1 MFFGPKLTD
10 DVIMENID
18 EENGNDHTTTD
29 PVSELIDDDTLSY
42 QSPDPEPAFV
52 APAPAPASMAHAE
65 DRLVRDPH
73 ATFGGVLS
81 GFAHRYGFDVALTR
95 LAYIVLT
102 FLLGG
107 ITIPLYLLSWIVIP
121 RARYWPPVQRPRTR
135 TLSGR
140 DVGFGLLGAAV
151 FVALAIGTGEA
162 AAIIVPLGLIAAG
175 VWLLIQSP
183 RNEIAVAGAG
193 PAMSAPAP
201 LNVERSTFS
210 DSSTAESQQS
220 WTTPQMPQIAPESVE
235 PRSRKRRVF
244 TFGLIGV
251 FVLIPFLAIAG
262 LIVAIF
268 AGDFDIDFDDSLTV
282 TPIGVDDIPGLIEQD
297 AGEIILDLR
306 NTDLS
311 PLSESDA
318 EPIEVLVQMDA
329 GRIEVLLP
337 ADSPVEVSAE
347 VDVVGEVNVFDQTED
362 GFSPTVSVS
371 DDDPQLILDLEV
383 DLGEI
388 EVTR

>member
-1 MFFGPKLTD
+1 M
-10 DVIMENID
+10 
-18 EENGNDHTTTD
+18 
-29 PVSELIDDDTLSY
+29 
-42 QSPDPEPAFV
+42 
-52 APAPAPASMAHAE
+52 
-65 DRLVRDPH
+65 
-73 ATFGGVLS
+73 
-81 GFAHRYGFDVALTR
+81 
-95 LAYIVLT
+95 
-102 FLLGG
+102 
-107 ITIPLYLLSWIVIP
+107 
-121 RARYWPPVQRPRTR
+121 
-135 TLSGR
+135 
-140 DVGFGLLGAAV
+140 
-151 FVALAIGTGEA
+151 
-162 AAIIVPLGLIAAG
+162 
-175 VWLLIQSP
+175 WLLIQSP